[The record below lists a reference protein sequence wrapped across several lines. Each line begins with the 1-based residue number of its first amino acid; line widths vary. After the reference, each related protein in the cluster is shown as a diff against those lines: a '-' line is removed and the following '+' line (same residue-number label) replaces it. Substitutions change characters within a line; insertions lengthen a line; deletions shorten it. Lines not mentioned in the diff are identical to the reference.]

1 MIINSF
7 NSVNIDGVDV
17 GDCFSAIANYPDQA
31 GAILAAL
38 ASYEQGLI
46 AAAVQAPEIQAIDPS
61 QVAELNATI
70 GQLQQ
75 TIEQLKL
82 EVSPDIAAITPA
94 LMAAGLLAWGNRAT
108 AGEDEETLALVIQLR
123 DAAMAPRSITQCDRI
138 KHLFGEICQRSGV
151 VPSPSEAQAMQAILD
166 IGPASTGPIAAK
178 YLSFAPWMQP
188 GN

>member
-7 NSVNIDGVDV
+7 NSITIDGVDV
-17 GDCFSAIANYPDQA
+17 GDCFSAISNYPDQA

-75 TIEQLKL
+75 QIAQLQL
-82 EVSPDIAAITPA
+82 EVAPDIAAITPA
-94 LMAAGLLAWGNRAT
+94 LMAAGLLEWGNRAT
-108 AGEDEETLALVIQLR
+108 SGNDAETLALVIQLR
-123 DAAMAPRSITQCDRI
+123 DVAMAPRSIGQCDRI
-138 KHLFGEICQRSGV
+138 KDIFGKIRERSGV
-151 VPSPSEAQAMQAILD
+151 DPTAAEAVAMQAILD
-166 IGPASTGPIAAK
+166 IGPASTGPISAK
-178 YLSFAPWMQP
+178 YLSFAPWM
-188 GN
+188 